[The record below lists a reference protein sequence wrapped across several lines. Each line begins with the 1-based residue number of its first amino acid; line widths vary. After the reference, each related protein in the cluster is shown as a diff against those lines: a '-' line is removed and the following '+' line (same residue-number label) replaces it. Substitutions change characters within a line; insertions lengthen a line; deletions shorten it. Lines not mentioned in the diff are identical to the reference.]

1 MAFNLFGSSK
11 GDDKS
16 DNSTTDSYNTTET
29 NTDNTYLSEGAIRA
43 DGDVTVTDGGAF
55 DLVETTLSETLSTVG
70 DLGSQAFD
78 LSRDQTDIALNF
90 GRDALGFAADNAA
103 DTFNAISENNRRT
116 YDLIERAT
124 NDGALV
130 ADTVNTSSRNML
142 IALVAAVGLFAWS
155 QRA

>member
-1 MAFNLFGSSK
+1 MGFNLFGSSK
-11 GDDKS
+11 GDSSTTNDYRQ
-16 DNSTTDSYNTTET
+16 DNSVSIQEGD
-29 NTDNTYLSEGAIRA
+29 LSEGAIRA

-55 DLVETTLSETLSTVG
+55 DLVETTSKESLKLAG

-78 LSRDQTDIALNF
+78 LSRDQTNSALDF
-90 GRDALGFAADNAA
+90 GRDALGFASDNAA

-130 ADTVNTSSRNML
+130 ADTVNTSTRNML
-142 IALVAAVGLFAWS
+142 LALVAAVGLFAWS
-155 QRA
+155 RR